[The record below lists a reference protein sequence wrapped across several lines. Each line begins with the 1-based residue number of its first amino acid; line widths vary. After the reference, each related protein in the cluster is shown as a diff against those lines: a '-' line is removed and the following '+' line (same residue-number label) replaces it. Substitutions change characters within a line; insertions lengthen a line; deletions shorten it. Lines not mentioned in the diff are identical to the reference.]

1 MTTKRYNIKDKAT
14 DIIVYRGT
22 FVDRTTV
29 VEGDEDKETT
39 PKVSLTYS
47 KSTGVGI
54 LRVDF
59 KILSRV
65 SAGAIIATLPAD
77 APKAVALMESQVW
90 IGNSRTSLWINEGQN
105 TIKMLGTSDSNLFNK
120 RIIINIHGIFKKV

>member
-1 MTTKRYNIKDKAT
+1 MTTKRYNIKDKANDT
-14 DIIVYRGT
+14 IVYRGT
-22 FVDRTTV
+22 FVNRNTV

-39 PKVSLTYS
+39 PRVSLTYS

-65 SAGAIIATLPAD
+65 YAGAIIATLPAD

-120 RIIINIHGIFKKV
+120 RIIINIPGIFKKV

>member
-1 MTTKRYNIKDKAT
+1 MTTKRYNIKGKAT

-39 PKVSLTYS
+39 PRVSLTYS

-77 APKAVALMESQVW
+77 APKVVALMESQVW
-90 IGNSRTSLWINEGQN
+90 IGNSQTSLWINEGQN

-120 RIIINIHGIFKKV
+120 RIIINIPGIFKKG